1 MLPTETKFCKP
12 ALLPHRELRLYSE
25 VDGEQNMGVDNRIL
39 NSTVKRTEQVDAYRT
54 GAICIDYDEVAKYDQ
69 AHFPGI
75 DTGSCHTQLDREVT
89 LCQSGSF
96 AKIVALKPSQLL

>member
-1 MLPTETKFCKP
+1 MQDSAYNYKIF
-12 ALLPHRELRLYSE
+12 
-25 VDGEQNMGVDNRIL
+25 
-39 NSTVKRTEQVDAYRT
+39 KRRFRY
-54 GAICIDYDEVAKYDQ
+54 

-75 DTGSCHTQLDREVT
+75 DTGSCHTQLDSEVT